1 MSDFVPWTGGS
12 YRLGGMGEMSVR
24 QQPPSPWVWSVV
36 TELTSPDEQMSPTS
50 PPATPLGPL
59 AGPAM
64 PLGLIAEPLR
74 RILAPLLADDLAN
87 MILLARSWMD
97 QIKDMDMALYNRV
110 DRCIVA
116 LIHVTSL
123 REGAHS
129 SIGSGEFE
137 MHLREFR
144 KNGVS

>member
-1 MSDFVPWTGGS
+1 MSDDVTS
-12 YRLGGMGEMSVR
+12 EMGVR
-24 QQPPSPWVWSVV
+24 QPPSPWVWSVV
-36 TELTSPDEQMSPTS
+36 TDLDSPDEQMSPTS

-110 DRCIVA
+110 DR
-116 LIHVTSL
+116 SL
-123 REGAHS
+123 S
-129 SIGSGEFE
+129 
-137 MHLREFR
+137 L
-144 KNGVS
+144 